1 MIFVT
6 FAKTKKT
13 FVYFLNMEVI
23 EGPVPSNL
31 FEVYAGCNSGTTL
44 DEFVQVLA
52 EQSEEM
58 KEQQVGP
65 ILDWLNTTLGL
76 HPMQVGRFWF
86 SNTLQRSRW
95 EQLQVIEKYYT
106 DELIETQLL
115 PLINKHGSSSGPSS
129 KRVSLRVLDWLVTN
143 FSKKNRIIYTL
154 HLEDGKS
161 VPFNL
166 YLQYKASL
174 NRYKRHVFDPFR
186 RHKRVYFIFKNHMY
200 STTVGQLNFMH
211 WAFEHHIIEYAQ
223 SRMAEIEADMTLCI
237 KENQRDKEH
246 FKKKGK
252 KRCRKPLCN
261 ITPRKCF
268 VYSIDENVVFVQS
281 PPKKIKSADK

>member
-1 MIFVT
+1 
-6 FAKTKKT
+6 
-13 FVYFLNMEVI
+13 MEVI
-23 EGPVPSNL
+23 EGVIPSNL
-31 FEVYAGCNSGTTL
+31 FEVYARCNSSSTVE
-44 DEFVQVLA
+44 EFGQELLLTDTSAVCTMF
-52 EQSEEM
+52 E
-58 KEQQVGP
+58 
-65 ILDWLNTTLGL
+65 WLNITLGF
-76 HPMQVGRFWF
+76 HPLKVGRFWF

-95 EQLQVIEKYYT
+95 EQLHVIEKYFT
-106 DELIETQLL
+106 DDLIQSQLL
-115 PLINKHGSSSGPSS
+115 PLINKHGHSQVDTPSG

-154 HLEDGKS
+154 HLGDGKA

-166 YLQYKASL
+166 YLQYKSSL

-186 RHKRVYFIFKNHMY
+186 RHKRVYFIFKEHMY

-223 SRMAEIEADMTLCI
+223 SRMSEIEADMTQCI
-237 KENQRDKEH
+237 KENQKDKEN

-268 VYSIDENVVFVQS
+268 VYSIDENIVFVQS
-281 PPKKIKSADK
+281 PPKKIKS

>member
-1 MIFVT
+1 
-6 FAKTKKT
+6 
-13 FVYFLNMEVI
+13 MEVI
-23 EGPVPSNL
+23 DGPVPCNL
-31 FEVYAGCNSGTTL
+31 FEVYAGGNSSTTL
-44 DEFVQVLA
+44 TEFVQALA
-52 EQSEEM
+52 DRSEPGSE
-58 KEQQVGP
+58 KLDEDQVSP
-65 ILDWLNTTLGL
+65 MFEWLNTTLGP

-95 EQLQVIEKYYT
+95 EQLQVIERYYT

-115 PLINKHGSSSGPSS
+115 PLINKHGNTS
-129 KRVSLRVLDWLVTN
+129 KKVSLRVLDWLVTN

-154 HLEDGKS
+154 QLEEGKS

-223 SRMAEIEADMTLCI
+223 SRMSEIEADMTQCI
-237 KENQRDKEH
+237 KENQKDKEH

-281 PPKKIKSADK
+281 PLKKIKSTDK

>member
-1 MIFVT
+1 
-6 FAKTKKT
+6 
-13 FVYFLNMEVI
+13 MEVLD
-23 EGPVPSNL
+23 GVVPDNL
-31 FEVYAGCNSGTTL
+31 FEVYSKVTSSTTVQQFEQLLQVALPGLTQVAPPGVVEQKAGHEETA
-44 DEFVQVLA
+44 VVAA
-52 EQSEEM
+52 ESRAAEM
-58 KEQQVGP
+58 LE
-65 ILDWLNTTLGL
+65 WLNMSLGL
-76 HPMQVGRFWF
+76 HPCNVGRFWF
-86 SNTLQRSRW
+86 SNTLQRTRW
-95 EQLQVIEKYYT
+95 EQLQVIEPYYT
-106 DELIETQLL
+106 DELIENQLL
-115 PLINKHGSSSGPSS
+115 PLIHKLNTSVAAHG

-154 HLEDGKS
+154 ALQNGKT

-186 RHKRVYFIFKNHMY
+186 RHKRVYFVYQQHMY

-223 SRMAEIEADMTLCI
+223 CHLGEIEADMTQCI

-246 FKKKGK
+246 FKKRGK
-252 KRCRKPLCN
+252 KRCRKPLCK

-268 VYSIDENVVFVQS
+268 VYSIEENVAFVQC
-281 PPKKIKSADK
+281 PIKKK